1 MKGAIH
7 YAAGDKEG
15 STQAL
20 KSASRT
26 TGVIGGAM
34 ICTLTG
40 GPIGTVLGGIAGGA
54 ALDGIT
60 TGIESAVH
68 GEYRPNGLVASVPQI
83 AKGKAGVGEI
93 FNTVVGVAMD
103 ECLMPGLGKTKR
115 ILGKFFK
122 RISKQLKHVE
132 MIKEKFQTENSSAY
146 NHIDF
151 VENILENAA
160 QESLDIQLSMA
171 FELDQTS
178 PTTSSSSHW

>member
-1 MKGAIH
+1 M
-7 YAAGDKEG
+7 
-15 STQAL
+15 
-20 KSASRT
+20 
-26 TGVIGGAM
+26 
-34 ICTLTG
+34 
-40 GPIGTVLGGIAGGA
+40 LGGIAGGA

-115 ILGKFFK
+115 I
-122 RISKQLKHVE
+122 SKQLKHVE

-151 VENILENAA
+151 VENILENTA